1 MKPGRTAPKRSFLR
15 SVGRTAAFNLAAT
28 AISAVTGVFLAR
40 WLGPSGRGDYA
51 AVTSY
56 LFLALVFFE
65 LGLCSSI
72 VFHVSKYKQAQA
84 DYVWT
89 AAGLL
94 VPLAL
99 AAALVSVVLGVTVFG
114 DSPSRRAA
122 FMVLPL
128 SIVFGFASAPATF
141 ALQSLD
147 LGSWNLTRLSQPLIF
162 SLLVVGAHHVVALNV
177 SLVIVLMALSM
188 AVQTALAWWL
198 YVRKCSPR
206 GHFMTE
212 HVRPMLRFGVLN
224 MSSTAPNAVNGRFDQ
239 IVLAVMVSSAA
250 LGQYAVAVSLS
261 VLAAPLVMAFGHVAF
276 PSLARGERVSETIRT
291 ATRGSVLV
299 SVVSVA
305 LILVA
310 GPFIVP
316 ILFGPGYQSVSRLL
330 LVLAPGGAVVVVN
343 QVLGDVLRGLGR
355 PGVVAA
361 CEGLGVI
368 STVGG
373 LVLLVPHL
381 GVMGAALT
389 STVTYV
395 FVYVLL
401 RLSVSRHAAAFRSAS
416 TRGIPRA
423 KPALRN

>member
-1 MKPGRTAPKRSFLR
+1 MKFGRATPQQSFLR
-15 SVGRTAAFNLAAT
+15 SVGRTAGFNLAGT
-28 AISAVTGVFLAR
+28 AVSAITGVMLAR

-56 LFLALVFFE
+56 FGLALVFFE
-65 LGLCSSI
+65 LGLGSSV
-72 VFHVSKYKQAQA
+72 VFHVSKFKQAHA
-84 DYVWT
+84 DFVWT
-89 AAGLL
+89 AAGLFI
-94 VPLAL
+94 PLAL
-99 AAALVSVVLGVTVFG
+99 LAALVSVVLGVTVFG

-128 SIVFGFASAPATF
+128 SIALGFANAPASF

-147 LGSWNLTRLSQPLIF
+147 LGSWNLVRLSQPLLFI
-162 SLLVVGAHHVVALNV
+162 LLVVGAHQLVTLNV
-177 SLVIVLMALSM
+177 SLVIILMTVAL
-188 AVQTALAWWL
+188 AFQTALAWWL
-198 YVRKCSPR
+198 YLRACSPR
-206 GHFMTE
+206 GHFRRE
-212 HVRPMLRFGVLN
+212 QVRPMLRFGVLN
-224 MSSTAPNAVNGRFDQ
+224 MSSTAPNSVNSRFDQ

-276 PSLARGERVSETIRT
+276 PSLARGERISETIKT
-291 ATRGSVLV
+291 ATRGSILV

-316 ILFGPGYQSVSRLL
+316 ALFGQGYQFVPRLL
-330 LVLAPGGAVVVVN
+330 LVLAPGATVLAVN

-361 CEGLGVI
+361 CEWLGVV

-389 STVTYV
+389 STVTYL
-395 FVYVLL
+395 FVYILL
-401 RLSVSRHAAAFRSAS
+401 RRAVSQHAGAFRSPP
-416 TRGIPRA
+416 TQGRPPT
-423 KPALRN
+423 KLRET